1 MSRYYKIVIQD
12 PASGKVITPPGFSAA
27 NLGGASYCSYVNGKT
42 LPAAWQ
48 VEIDIPAIDA
58 ATSQGF
64 ASVRISGVSLQEVS
78 QANNLNGKN
87 IQIFGGMQA
96 GLPLANPAQSGLLVS
111 GNIFQCFGN
120 WQGPVMTLDFVI
132 SPIPASGSNPGGIG
146 TLGAPRNMSLNW
158 PGGQPLGPVLQ
169 SCLQTAF
176 PGCTV
181 NVNVSS
187 DIVRP
192 AGDMASGYYS
202 TLEQIAQAAR
212 SMSKSIVKTAGYA
225 GISIVP
231 VGNTINV
238 FDGTQ
243 QKGQSVAIQFQDL
256 IGQPTWIE
264 GLSISFK
271 TVMRADLSVGQQ
283 ITLPKTVITNT
294 AQAYSALVN
303 QQTSFQGGFT
313 IISMRHIGD
322 FRAAT
327 AESWVTVFEGAP
339 NQTAGTNMS
348 AGT

>member
-12 PASGKVITPPGFSAA
+12 PASGNVITPPGFSAA
-27 NLGGASYCSYVNGKT
+27 SLGNASYTSFVNNQT

-48 VEIDIPAIDA
+48 VELDIPAIDA

-64 ASVRISGVSLQEVS
+64 ASARIFGVSLQEIS

-87 IQIFGGMQA
+87 IAIYGGMQR
-96 GLPLANPAQSGLLVS
+96 GLPLANPAQAGLLVNGS
-111 GNIFQCFGN
+111 IFQCFGN

-132 SPIPASGSNPGGIG
+132 SPVPATGSNPGGIG
-146 TLGAPRNMSLNW
+146 TLAAPRNMSLNW
-158 PGGQPLGPVLQ
+158 PGGQPLGPALQ

-192 AGDMASGYYS
+192 SGDMASGYYS

-264 GLSISFK
+264 SPNISFK
-271 TVMRADLSVGQQ
+271 TVMRADLSVGQK

-294 AQAYSALVN
+294 AQASSALVN

-313 IISMRHIGD
+313 IISMRHVGD
-322 FRAAT
+322 FRAAS
-327 AESWVTVFEGAP
+327 AEAWCSVFEAAP
-339 NQTAGTNMS
+339 NQVSGS
-348 AGT
+348 